1 MTLISPVEVM
11 KTSPWGAAS
20 AIGAVLDSAVGQHKA
35 LVLDFAAV
43 PFLDSTAAHTIA
55 GTAEKARDKGIALTI
70 TGASPAV
77 RKELLAHGVR
87 PPMVDYKPDI
97 EVAVAEIKAAVAATE
112 V

>member
-1 MTLISPVEVM
+1 
-11 KTSPWGAAS
+11 
-20 AIGAVLDSAVGQHKA
+20 VLDSAVGQHKA